1 MVTDPVCLKQ
11 IEERE
16 AKITAEFRGNTYYFD
31 SERCRDVF
39 RSDPAQYAAVIPRL
53 PTETMAAGS
62 ISKRKR
68 AAI

>member
-39 RSDPAQYAAVIPRL
+39 RSDPAQYAAVIP
-53 PTETMAAGS
+53 TITYGDHGS
-62 ISKRKR
+62 RFHK
-68 AAI
+68 